1 MGRRCYQPRRGRV
14 AGPGGRLLASI
25 LTVRRLYALLALLLY
40 AGSAAA
46 PARPAEEAD
55 LPPRYLQWLELVDL
69 LLTKD
74 ERRSFLELTEDYQRD
89 AFIESF
95 WRVRDAYPETA
106 RNEFKE
112 RWLDLAEEAR
122 ARFGS
127 LDDDRSKILLLNGPP
142 DALIAISCVDLWP
155 AQVWYYERPRNLGTS
170 IALLFYSR
178 FGSGRWY
185 LWLGDDVS
193 ELFRFPDPTK
203 TTYQAVSELVC
214 SESGEDAVQAAISQA
229 RNAGL
234 LAYPLLLAELQE
246 KPEGPSGEWVNTFRA
261 YSTEL
266 PAGTDTFT
274 AELAVQYPGRRQN
287 RTIVQA
293 LVEVPRSEVGL
304 ASLAGASSYNLV
316 ATGEV
321 LLDDTLFENFR
332 YRFNLS
338 EDEIV
343 GDTIPLVI
351 ERALRP
357 GDYRLLLRLEDLN
370 SKKQQRLESNLTV
383 PQVEHAA
390 PAPPPADEETR
401 RLLAEAEAALAA
413 TDTTIQI
420 VPPRGEL
427 ITGLVRIDVL
437 TTGREID
444 HVTFALDEEQ
454 VLTKREPPF
463 SVELDFG
470 NTPQLRTLAATA
482 RDATG
487 RELARDLLDLN
498 SSPHRF
504 DVQLV
509 EPRRGG
515 RYAGVVR
522 AEADVQVPAD
532 QAVDRVEFYLNDT
545 LVATLYQ
552 PPWTQQIRLPGA
564 DTVAYVSAR
573 AVQPDGNS
581 VEDLVF
587 VNAPESLDE
596 IDVQFVELYIAVLD
610 SARRPVLHLPAAE
623 FSVVEDGAPQEPM
636 RFDEV
641 ANLPIHAG
649 VLLDV
654 SASMLDR
661 LESAKQAALGFFEA
675 AITPRD
681 RAALITFND
690 HPNLAVKF
698 TNEVRRLAGG
708 LAGLQAE
715 RGTALYDSVV
725 FALHYFNGIKGQR
738 ALVLLS
744 DGEDEH
750 SRFAYEDALEY
761 ARRAG
766 VAVYAIGLGLERSEA
781 RRKLGRFAEETGG
794 RVFLLDD
801 ASQLSAAYAEI
812 QRELRSRYYL
822 AYQSTNISGDDAFRT
837 VEVHLARRGLEAKTL
852 RGYYPLQAPRSR
864 WRILQ
869 GREPCGDPG
878 DSSTL
883 FRF

>member
-1 MGRRCYQPRRGRV
+1 
-14 AGPGGRLLASI
+14 
-25 LTVRRLYALLALLLY
+25 VRRLCLLLAILALL
-40 AGSAAA
+40 GSSSA
-46 PARPAEEAD
+46 PARAVEEKD
-55 LPPRYLQWLELVDL
+55 LPPQYLQWLELVEL

-74 ERRSFLELTEDYQRD
+74 ERRSFLELEENYQRD
-89 AFIESF
+89 AFIENF
-95 WRVRDAYPETA
+95 WRVRDTYPETA

-112 RWLDLAEEAR
+112 RWLDLALEAR

-127 LDDDRSKILLLNGPP
+127 LEDDRSKILLLNGPP
-142 DALIAISCVDLWP
+142 DALIAIDCVDLWP
-155 AQVWYYERPRNLGTS
+155 AQVWYYERPRKLGTS
-170 IALLFYSR
+170 IALLFYRR

-193 ELFRFPDPTK
+193 DLFRFPDFTK
-203 TTYQAVSELVC
+203 STYQAVSELVC
-214 SESGEDAVQAAISQA
+214 SDSGEDAVQAAISQA
-229 RNAGL
+229 RNAGA

-246 KPEGPSGEWVNTFRA
+246 KPEGPSGEWVNTFRS

-266 PAGTDTFT
+266 PEGTETFA
-274 AELAVQYPGRRQN
+274 AELAVQYPGRRQS

-293 LVEVPRSEVGL
+293 LVEVPRGEVGL
-304 ASLAGASSYNLV
+304 ASLAGVSSYNLV

-321 LLDDTLFENFR
+321 LLDDALFENFR
-332 YRFNLS
+332 YRFNFS
-338 EDEIV
+338 TDEIT
-343 GDTIPLVI
+343 GDVIPLVI

-357 GDYRLLLRLEDLN
+357 GDYRLFLRLEDLN
-370 SKKQQRLESNLTV
+370 SKKQQRLESSLEV
-383 PQVEHAA
+383 PEVEHA
-390 PAPPPADEETR
+390 PPPPPADEETR

-427 ITGLVRIDVL
+427 ITGQVRIDVL
-437 TTGREID
+437 TTGREVD
-444 HVTFALDEEQ
+444 HVTFALDAEQ

-470 NTPQLRTLAATA
+470 NVPQLRTLTATA

-515 RYAGVVR
+515 QYAGVVR
-522 AEADVQVPAD
+522 AEAEVQVPAD
-532 QAVDRVEFYLNDT
+532 QAVDRVEFYLNDI

-552 PPWTQQIRLPGA
+552 PPWAQQIRLPPA
-564 DTVAYVSAR
+564 TEAAYVSAR

-581 VEDLVF
+581 AEDLVF
-587 VNAPESLDE
+587 VNAPESLE
-596 IDVQFVELYIAVLD
+596 EVEVQFVELYIAVLD
-610 SARRPVLHLPAAE
+610 GERRPVLHLPATE
-623 FSVVEDGAPQEPM
+623 FSVAEDGVPQAPV

-654 SASMLDR
+654 SASMVDR
-661 LESAKQAALGFFEA
+661 LESARQAALRFFEE

-690 HPNLAVKF
+690 HPDLAVKF
-698 TNEVRRLAGG
+698 TNEVRKLAGG

-715 RGTALYDSVV
+715 RGTALYDSLV
-725 FALHYFNGIKGQR
+725 FALHYFNGVKGQR

-766 VAVYAIGLGLERSEA
+766 VAIYVVGLGLERSEG

-794 RVFLLDD
+794 RAFFVDD
-801 ASQLSAAYAEI
+801 AGRLSAVYTEI
-812 QRELRSRYYL
+812 QQELRSRYYL
-822 AYQSTNISGDDAFRT
+822 AYQSSNISRDDDFRT
-837 VEVHLARRGLEAKTL
+837 VEVQLARRGLEAKTL
-852 RGYYPLQAPRSR
+852 RGYYP
-864 WRILQ
+864 
-869 GREPCGDPG
+869 
-878 DSSTL
+878 
-883 FRF
+883 